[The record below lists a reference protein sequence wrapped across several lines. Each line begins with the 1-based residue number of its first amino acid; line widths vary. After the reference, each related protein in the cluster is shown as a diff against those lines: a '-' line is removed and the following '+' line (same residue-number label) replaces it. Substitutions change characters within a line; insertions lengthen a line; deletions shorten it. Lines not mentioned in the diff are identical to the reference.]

1 MSELRKRLYVACDVC
16 YGFGHS
22 VVLHDGTVWRGTKT
36 DCIPCHGKGHH
47 GEPFEPLYV
56 AETLPTMSDIQAG
69 RLTALH
75 AFCLETFTAN
85 GHWELI
91 AHTAAIRGHLA
102 RGGRV
107 WLSLDLYRLQHAV
120 MVARR
125 SGQS

>member
-1 MSELRKRLYVACDVC
+1 MSDLRKRVYVACDVC

-22 VVLHDGTVWRGTKT
+22 VVLHDGTVLRETKE
-36 DCIPCHGKGHH
+36 DCISCHGKGHH

-56 AETLPTMSDIQAG
+56 AETLPTMGDFEAG
-69 RLTALH
+69 RFTALH
-75 AFCLETFTAN
+75 AFFLETFTAN
-85 GHWELI
+85 RQWELFG
-91 AHTAAIRGHLA
+91 HTAAIRGHLA

-107 WLSLDLYRLQHAV
+107 CLSLDLYRLQHAV